1 MDRNNYNTKQRD
13 EIVEFFSK
21 HRGKCF
27 SAKEIIKS
35 GEIKSGE
42 ATVYRTLSKLAESGV
57 LKRFTD
63 GSAGA
68 CYQLAESANC
78 DKHFHLKCEKCGKL
92 IHIDCGFM
100 AEIKGHIE
108 ENHDFFVDLGK
119 TVFYGLCGDC
129 AKGERNA

>member
-13 EIVEFFSK
+13 EIVEFFSR

-27 SAKEIIKS
+27 SAKDIIRS

-42 ATVYRTLSKLAESGV
+42 ATVYRTLSKLAENGV

-63 GSAGA
+63 GASGA
-68 CYQLAESANC
+68 CYQLAESSDC

-92 IHIDCGFM
+92 IHVDCGFM
-100 AEIKGHIE
+100 AEIKQHIE
-108 ENHDFFVDLGK
+108 ASHDFYVDLGK
-119 TVFYGLCGDC
+119 TVFYGLCGAC
-129 AKGERNA
+129 SKGE

>member
-13 EIVEFFSK
+13 EIVEFFSR

-27 SAKEIIKS
+27 SAKDIIRS

-42 ATVYRTLSKLAESGV
+42 ATVYRTLSKLAENGV
-57 LKRFTD
+57 LKRFID
-63 GSAGA
+63 GASGA
-68 CYQLAESANC
+68 CYQLVESSDC

-92 IHIDCGFM
+92 IHVDCGFM
-100 AEIKGHIE
+100 AEIKQHIE
-108 ENHDFFVDLGK
+108 ASHDFYVDLGK

-129 AKGERNA
+129 SKGVDNV

>member
-13 EIVEFFSK
+13 EILEFFSK
-21 HRGKCF
+21 HRGRCF
-27 SAKEIIKS
+27 SAKDIIKS

-68 CYQLAESANC
+68 CYQLAEGADC
-78 DKHFHLKCEKCGKL
+78 DKHFHLRCEKCGKL
-92 IHIDCGFM
+92 IHIDCEFM

-108 ENHDFFVDLGK
+108 ENHDFYVDLGK

-129 AKGERNA
+129 AKGESNV

>member
-27 SAKEIIKS
+27 SAKEIIRS

-42 ATVYRTLSKLAESGV
+42 ATVYRTLSKLADNGV

-63 GSAGA
+63 GASGA
-68 CYQLAESANC
+68 CYQLADSEDC

-92 IHIDCGFM
+92 IHVDCGFM
-100 AEIKGHIE
+100 TEIKNHIE
-108 ENHDFFVDLGK
+108 FDHDFFVDLGK

-129 AKGERNA
+129 SKGE

>member
-13 EIVEFFSK
+13 EIVEFFSR

-27 SAKEIIKS
+27 SAKDIIRS

-42 ATVYRTLSKLAESGV
+42 ATVYRTLSKLAENGV

-63 GSAGA
+63 GASGA
-68 CYQLAESANC
+68 CYQLAESSDC

-100 AEIKGHIE
+100 AEIKQHIE
-108 ENHDFFVDLGK
+108 SDHNFYVDLGK
-119 TVFYGLCGDC
+119 TVSYGLCDDC
-129 AKGERNA
+129 SNTKGE

>member
-1 MDRNNYNTKQRD
+1 MDRSNYNTKQCD

-42 ATVYRTLSKLAESGV
+42 ATVYRTLSKLAERGV
-57 LKRFTD
+57 LKRFTG

-68 CYQLAESANC
+68 CYQLAESADC

-92 IHIDCGFM
+92 IHVDCGFM

-108 ENHDFFVDLGK
+108 EKHDFYVDLGK
-119 TVFYGLCGDC
+119 TVFYGLCGVC
-129 AKGERNA
+129 AKGESNA

>member
-13 EIVEFFSK
+13 EIVEFFSR

-27 SAKEIIKS
+27 SAKDIIRS

-42 ATVYRTLSKLAESGV
+42 ATVYRTLSKLAENGV

-63 GSAGA
+63 GASGA
-68 CYQLAESANC
+68 CYQLAESSDC

-92 IHIDCGFM
+92 IHVDCGFM
-100 AEIKGHIE
+100 AEIKQHIE
-108 ENHDFFVDLGK
+108 SDHDFYVDLGK
-119 TVFYGLCGDC
+119 TVFYGLCGAC
-129 AKGERNA
+129 SKGE

>member
-13 EIVEFFSK
+13 EIVEFFSR

-27 SAKEIIKS
+27 SAKDIIRS

-42 ATVYRTLSKLAESGV
+42 ATVYRTLSKLAENGV

-63 GSAGA
+63 GAAGA
-68 CYQLAESANC
+68 CYQLAESSDC

-92 IHIDCGFM
+92 IHIDCRFM
-100 AEIKGHIE
+100 AEIKQHIE
-108 ENHDFFVDLGK
+108 SDHDFYVDLGK
-119 TVFYGLCGDC
+119 TVFYGLCGAC
-129 AKGERNA
+129 SKGE

>member
-21 HRGKCF
+21 HRGRCF
-27 SAKEIIKS
+27 SAKDIIKS

-68 CYQLAESANC
+68 CYQLAEGADC
-78 DKHFHLKCEKCGKL
+78 DKHFHLRCEKCGKL
-92 IHIDCGFM
+92 IHIDCEFM

-108 ENHDFFVDLGK
+108 ENHDFYVDLGK

-129 AKGERNA
+129 AKGESNV

>member
-13 EIVEFFSK
+13 EIVEFFSR

-27 SAKEIIKS
+27 SAKDIIRS

-42 ATVYRTLSKLAESGV
+42 ATVYRTLSKLAENGV

-63 GSAGA
+63 GASGA
-68 CYQLAESANC
+68 CYQLAESSDC

-100 AEIKGHIE
+100 AEIKQHIE
-108 ENHDFFVDLGK
+108 SDHNFYVDLGK
-119 TVFYGLCGDC
+119 TVFYGLCDDC
-129 AKGERNA
+129 SNTKGE

>member
-27 SAKEIIKS
+27 SAKDIIKS

-42 ATVYRTLSKLAESGV
+42 ATVYRTLSKLAESGI

-63 GSAGA
+63 GSSGA
-68 CYQLAESANC
+68 CYQLAEGADC
-78 DKHFHLKCEKCGKL
+78 DKHFHLRCEKCGKL
-92 IHIDCGFM
+92 IHVDCGFM

-108 ENHDFFVDLGK
+108 DSHDFYVDLGK
-119 TVFYGLCGDC
+119 TVFYGLCGAC
-129 AKGERNA
+129 VKGDNND

>member
-13 EIVEFFSK
+13 EIVEFFSR

-27 SAKEIIKS
+27 SAKDIIRS

-42 ATVYRTLSKLAESGV
+42 ATVYRTLSKLAENGV

-63 GSAGA
+63 GASGA
-68 CYQLAESANC
+68 CYQLAESSDC

-92 IHIDCGFM
+92 IHVDCGFM
-100 AEIKGHIE
+100 AEIKQHIE
-108 ENHDFFVDLGK
+108 ASHDFYVDLGK
-119 TVFYGLCGDC
+119 TVFYGLCGNC
-129 AKGERNA
+129 FKGE

>member
-27 SAKEIIKS
+27 SAKDIIRS

-42 ATVYRTLSKLAESGV
+42 ATVYRALSKLAENGV

-63 GSAGA
+63 GSSGA
-68 CYQLAESANC
+68 CYQLAESADC
-78 DKHFHLKCEKCGKL
+78 DRHFHLKCEKCGRL
-92 IHIDCGFM
+92 IHLDCGFM
-100 AEIKGHIE
+100 ADIKQHIE
-108 ENHDFFVDLGK
+108 ANHDFYVDLGK

-129 AKGERNA
+129 SKGD

>member
-13 EIVEFFSK
+13 EIVEFFSR

-27 SAKEIIKS
+27 SAKDIIRS

-42 ATVYRTLSKLAESGV
+42 ATVYRTLSKLAENGV

-63 GSAGA
+63 GASGA
-68 CYQLAESANC
+68 CYQLAESSDC

-92 IHIDCGFM
+92 IHVDCGFM
-100 AEIKGHIE
+100 AEIKQHIE
-108 ENHDFFVDLGK
+108 SDHDFYVDLGK
-119 TVFYGLCGDC
+119 TVFYGLCGAC
-129 AKGERNA
+129 ASAKGE

>member
-13 EIVEFFSK
+13 EIVEFFSR

-27 SAKEIIKS
+27 SAKDIIRS

-42 ATVYRTLSKLAESGV
+42 ATVYRTLSKLAENGV

-63 GSAGA
+63 GASGA
-68 CYQLAESANC
+68 CYQLAESSDC

-100 AEIKGHIE
+100 AEIKQHIE
-108 ENHDFFVDLGK
+108 ASHDFYVDLGK
-119 TVFYGLCGDC
+119 TVFYGLCGAC
-129 AKGERNA
+129 SKGE

>member
-13 EIVEFFSK
+13 EIVEFFSR

-27 SAKEIIKS
+27 SAKDIIRS

-42 ATVYRTLSKLAESGV
+42 ATVYRTLSKLAENGV

-63 GSAGA
+63 GASGA
-68 CYQLAESANC
+68 CYQLAESSDC

-92 IHIDCGFM
+92 IHVDCGFM
-100 AEIKGHIE
+100 AEIKQHIE
-108 ENHDFFVDLGK
+108 ASHDFYVDLGK
-119 TVFYGLCGDC
+119 TVFYGLCGAC
-129 AKGERNA
+129 SKGEDNV

>member
-13 EIVEFFSK
+13 EIVEFFSR

-27 SAKEIIKS
+27 SAKDIIRS

-42 ATVYRTLSKLAESGV
+42 ATVYRTLSKLAENGV

-63 GSAGA
+63 GASGA
-68 CYQLAESANC
+68 CYQLAESSDC

-100 AEIKGHIE
+100 AEIKQHIE
-108 ENHDFFVDLGK
+108 SDHDFYVDLGK
-119 TVFYGLCGDC
+119 TVFYGLCGAC
-129 AKGERNA
+129 SKGE

>member
-13 EIVEFFSK
+13 EIVEFFSR

-27 SAKEIIKS
+27 SAKDIIRS

-42 ATVYRTLSKLAESGV
+42 ATVYRTLSKLAENGV

-63 GSAGA
+63 GASGA
-68 CYQLAESANC
+68 CYQLAESSDC

-92 IHIDCGFM
+92 IHVDCGFM
-100 AEIKGHIE
+100 AEIKQHIE
-108 ENHDFFVDLGK
+108 SDHDFYVDLGK
-119 TVFYGLCGDC
+119 TVFYGLCGAC
-129 AKGERNA
+129 AKGEDNV

>member
-57 LKRFTD
+57 LKRYTD

-68 CYQLAESANC
+68 CYQLAESADC
-78 DKHFHLKCEKCGKL
+78 DKHFHLRCEKCGKL
-92 IHIDCGFM
+92 IHIDCEFM

-129 AKGERNA
+129 AKGESDV

>member
-27 SAKEIIKS
+27 SAKDIIRS

-42 ATVYRTLSKLAESGV
+42 ATVYRTLSKLADNGV

-63 GSAGA
+63 GASGA
-68 CYQLAESANC
+68 CYQLADSEDCA
-78 DKHFHLKCEKCGKL
+78 KHFHLKCEKCGKL
-92 IHIDCGFM
+92 IHVDCGFM
-100 AEIKGHIE
+100 TEIKNHIE
-108 ENHDFFVDLGK
+108 LDHDFFVDLGK

-129 AKGERNA
+129 SKGE

>member
-68 CYQLAESANC
+68 CYQLAESADC

-108 ENHDFFVDLGK
+108 ENHDFLVDLGK

-129 AKGERNA
+129 AKGESDV